1 MKKVMLLLGMA
12 TGSFATYM
20 LLNEDMQKGA
30 KKAMKSMK
38 NDATKLVDKAMN

>member
-12 TGSFATYM
+12 SGSFVTYM
-20 LLNEDMQKGA
+20 LLNEDMQRGA

-38 NDATKLVDKAMN
+38 SDATKLVDKAMN